1 MISEINSVVMR
12 RSRCRPWL
20 DCGRCVRSLRT
31 RIYRRSTRLMDKSQR
46 LINLNTQAQAQATLE
61 QSKIQNEYKSQ
72 PLCTSTAANNSIQC
86 FSLYSLSSRTQL
98 NIIRSHCTMYSQV
111 YSINHIKANLDHAIT
126 PLQNEQSRWTD
137 LPNRPKQIV
146 EWLREWLYSVLGDDK
161 TRIETS
167 SSIRR
172 LCKVNL
178 LCSRWR

>member
-1 MISEINSVVMR
+1 MLRGFKTTFKRQSSIAASNKNKDNIKLFLYLNFRVVMR

-46 LINLNTQAQAQATLE
+46 LINLNTQAKAQATLE

-86 FSLYSLSSRTQL
+86 FSLYTLSSRTQL

-126 PLQNEQSRWTD
+126 PLQNEQPR
-137 LPNRPKQIV
+137 
-146 EWLREWLYSVLGDDK
+146 
-161 TRIETS
+161 
-167 SSIRR
+167 
-172 LCKVNL
+172 
-178 LCSRWR
+178 

>member
-1 MISEINSVVMR
+1 MLRGFKTTFKRQSSIAASNKNKDNIKLFLYLNFRVVMR

-61 QSKIQNEYKSQ
+61 QSKIQND
-72 PLCTSTAANNSIQC
+72 
-86 FSLYSLSSRTQL
+86 LYSLSSRTQL

-126 PLQNEQSRWTD
+126 PLQNEQPR
-137 LPNRPKQIV
+137 
-146 EWLREWLYSVLGDDK
+146 
-161 TRIETS
+161 
-167 SSIRR
+167 
-172 LCKVNL
+172 
-178 LCSRWR
+178 